1 MQLKR
6 IMALK
11 KKQITHFDNLENSY
25 SSEDS
30 IIQEKDAI
38 PCKREDD
45 AEEGYINEE
54 ETYDED
60 PPFIVRGNGITCIA
74 LDELVEFLK
83 KHSK

>member
-1 MQLKR
+1 MQ
-6 IMALK
+6 
-11 KKQITHFDNLENSY
+11 HEFPNEG
-25 SSEDS
+25 
-30 IIQEKDAI
+30 
-38 PCKREDD
+38 
-45 AEEGYINEE
+45 EEFVDYINEE